1 MHIYCYVL
9 VAIAML
15 PQFYIIYISFRN
27 YNNSIQLSGY
37 SLINYQKAFQKNLF
51 RATGNTLV
59 VGFFT
64 LAIIILI
71 AVLIAYLVVRRSS
84 IMSHTLDTIS
94 MLPYIMPGSVIGI
107 ALVIVFSKPPFAIAG
122 TLGIMIA
129 ALAIRRLPFTSR
141 SAAAAMMKITP
152 SIEEAALSLGA
163 TKVKTFAGITVPMMS
178 SGIIS
183 GAVLSWV
190 SIITEMS
197 SGVILYNNRTMTL
210 TIGTYVQINNGVYG
224 VAAVFAS
231 VTTIL
236 TIICL
241 AVYLR
246 FTKLEDVQ
254 V

>member
-1 MHIYCYVL
+1 
-9 VAIAML
+9 
-15 PQFYIIYISFRN
+15 
-27 YNNSIQLSGY
+27 
-37 SLINYQKAFQKNLF
+37 
-51 RATGNTLV
+51 
-59 VGFFT
+59 
-64 LAIIILI
+64 
-71 AVLIAYLVVRRSS
+71 
-84 IMSHTLDTIS
+84 
-94 MLPYIMPGSVIGI
+94 
-107 ALVIVFSKPPFAIAG
+107 
-122 TLGIMIA
+122 
-129 ALAIRRLPFTSR
+129 
-141 SAAAAMMKITP
+141 MMKITP

-163 TKVKTFAGITVPMMS
+163 SKVKTFAGITVPMMS